1 MRRSV
6 ISAGVVTAL
15 LVSWPA
21 GPAEART
28 ADPLAAFTAQ
38 VAAKRWVK
46 VSEVHRVHI
55 QKELFEKSD
64 IRGAVRLGGAGLTA
78 YDLTVKTK
86 QLGGQLRLLAAG
98 GYTYQSGRPIQKML
112 PDGKTWWKERFT
124 ASDRNP
130 FSSVLPVFEP
140 ATYKALLATT
150 TKRTGGVYQGA
161 ITVGTLYKASPSLRA
176 QPDMKPTRR
185 EAALKV
191 HWRLWTDRKGLP
203 TRLYTTF
210 ADPDYPTGAMIAR
223 TDMRL
228 SSWGTKVRLTLPD
241 TKVTYQRS

>member
-6 ISAGVVTAL
+6 ICAGVVTAL
-15 LVSWPA
+15 LVSWPG

-28 ADPLAAFTAQ
+28 ADPLEAFTAQ

-46 VSEVHRVHI
+46 VSETHRVHI
-55 QKELFEKSD
+55 RKDLFEKSD
-64 IRGAVRLGGAGLTA
+64 IRGAVRLGRAGLTA

-86 QLGGQLRLLAAG
+86 QLGGRLRLLAAG
-98 GYTYQSGRPIQKML
+98 GYTYQSGKPLQKFL

-130 FSSVLPVFEP
+130 FSLVPPVFEP

-150 TKRTGGVYQGA
+150 TKRTGGVYQGT
-161 ITVGTLYKASPSLRA
+161 ITMGTLYKASPSLRA
-176 QPDMKPTRR
+176 QPDMKPSRR

-210 ADPDYPTGAMIAR
+210 ADPDHLTGAMVAR
-223 TDMRL
+223 TDMRF
-228 SSWGTKVRLTLPD
+228 SSWGTKVRLTLPAKKI
-241 TKVTYQRS
+241 TFQPS